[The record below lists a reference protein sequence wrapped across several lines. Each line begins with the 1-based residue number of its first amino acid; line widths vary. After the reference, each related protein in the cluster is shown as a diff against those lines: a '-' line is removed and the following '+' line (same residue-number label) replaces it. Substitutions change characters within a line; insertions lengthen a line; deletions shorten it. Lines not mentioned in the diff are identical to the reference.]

1 MIQMDLR
8 LSVRALALLSLLAPS
23 YADGNIG
30 CLFSPTLCIEGVEW
44 CYDDYAFG
52 KCIPIYESD
61 VEEGSLFQYDMGSGQ
76 LQWFEGELQ
85 RLATQGYRWEHAYTQ
100 CVLQSMLF
108 ALRQQLDPAN
118 VNTKLC
124 EHFADPKLNSGP
136 VDGDEDLEDE
146 PDETAYIR
154 FTPNSPLADSDYAN
168 EVFSPPLTPD
178 DEPIPYILQEVPD
191 NELDIKNVPNDKLRD
206 VLLMKEEESP
216 VVPFEGFRERL
227 RAEARM
233 EDPELDAADFAEKEK
248 KSLQQ
253 KLEPNPETNEFTDE
267 QRLGA
272 HFRKYK
278 TKPPP
283 YTAEYLTGNR
293 FLDAEVHS
301 NALEKYRQS
310 FAAKQFPFEYENPGD
325 MLDSRFHSNDDGFED
340 EFVDTGSGEM
350 RPFNPK
356 GGNSKSKYDKN
367 NMAYLM
373 NYWRE
378 IIGSKLKPQG
388 AIAAEGGPLG
398 PDELQGDNSK
408 FYLSE
413 DFQDLLDRELG
424 FKRRERDDVKKPG
437 PRLDA
442 KALKFLY
449 NNTGKPVTDH
459 ETASGKNLDHNHS
472 DYEYDPSYAF
482 VKFKTRVDPTEVT
495 FKVETNNR
503 GWDAEE
509 VARQIGAVK
518 DKIGKE
524 TGAQIV
530 ASGIGD
536 RTQYHVMRHDVAR
549 EPQYFGLEMPVLLAL
564 VGSLAVLIVGIVVF
578 AILLKRDMSS
588 KRKMQGL
595 SSAAEIDA
603 EATRDY
609 QELCRARMSGK
620 MSGQQ
625 TAPAPHPTDAPQ
637 RITSLSREPD
647 GNSPST
653 RSSTSSWSEEPAL
666 TNMDISTG
674 HMVLAYMEDH
684 LRNKDRLEQEW
695 KALVAY
701 EAEPNTTTA
710 AVKPDNTGKNRYMHC
725 LPYDHSRVTLNPL
738 SNHLGS
744 DYINASTITDH
755 DPRNPAYIA
764 ASGPMPHTSSD
775 FWQMVWEQG
784 SVVMVML
791 TRLTENGQQLCHRYW
806 PEEGS
811 ELYHIYEVHLVSE
824 HIWCDDYLV
833 RSFYLKNQRTSETR
847 TVTQFHF
854 LSWPENGVPSSTKAL
869 LEFRRKVNKSYRGRS
884 CPIVVHCSDGAGR
897 TGTYC
902 LIDMVLNRMAKGAK
916 EIDIAATLEHIRD
929 QRPHT
934 VATKPQ
940 FEFVLMAVAE
950 EVHAILKAL
959 PAHLQQL
966 QEKKEKEK
974 EKDKDGSEKEK
985 HN

>member
-1 MIQMDLR
+1 MVLMNLR
-8 LSVRALALLSLLAPS
+8 LSVRALALLSVLAPS
-23 YADGNIG
+23 IADGNIG
-30 CLFSPTLCIEGVEW
+30 CLFSSTLCVEGVEW
-44 CYDDYAFG
+44 CFDDFAFG

-61 VEEGSLFQYDMGSGQ
+61 VEEGSLYQYDMRSGQ
-76 LQWFEGELQ
+76 LQWFEEELQ

-100 CVLQSMLF
+100 CILQSMLY

-118 VNTKLC
+118 VNAKLC
-124 EHFADPKLNSGP
+124 DQFADPKLNSAP
-136 VDGDEDLEDE
+136 ISDGDEMSEVVE

-154 FTPNSPLADSDYAN
+154 FTPNSPLGDSDYAN
-168 EVFSPPLTPD
+168 EVFNPPLTPD
-178 DEPIPYILQEVPD
+178 NEPIPYLPEDNLDLRVPSDKVRDLILMNGIED
-191 NELDIKNVPNDKLRD
+191 
-206 VLLMKEEESP
+206 SP
-216 VVPFEGFRERL
+216 VVPFQGFRERL
-227 RAEARM
+227 RTETL
-233 EDPELDAADFAEKEK
+233 ENPDGNDLIEKEK
-248 KSLQQ
+248 KSLKP
-253 KLEPNPETNEFTDE
+253 KLQPNTETNEFTDE

-310 FAAKQFPFEYENPGD
+310 FAAKQFPFEYENPED
-325 MLDSRFHSNDDGFED
+325 MPESRIYFED
-340 EFVDTGSGEM
+340 GTEDELLDAGSGDSY
-350 RPFNPK
+350 NSN
-356 GGNSKSKYDKN
+356 GGKTQSKYDKN

-378 IIGSKLKPQG
+378 IIGSKLKPQD

-398 PDELQGDNSK
+398 PDELQEN
-408 FYLSE
+408 E
-413 DFQDLLDRELG
+413 
-424 FKRRERDDVKKPG
+424 
-437 PRLDA
+437 A
-442 KALKFLY
+442 
-449 NNTGKPVTDH
+449 H
-459 ETASGKNLDHNHS
+459 SGKAENNNE
-472 DYEYDPSYAF
+472 YQYDPSYAF
-482 VKFKTRVDPTEVT
+482 VKFQNSVDPTEVT
-495 FKVETNNR
+495 FKVEKNNR

-509 VARQIGAVK
+509 VARQIGSIKEKVR
-518 DKIGKE
+518 KE

-536 RTQYHVMRHDVAR
+536 RTQYHVMRQDMTR
-549 EPQYFGLEMPVLLAL
+549 EPQYFGLELPVLLAL
-564 VGSLAVLIVGIVVF
+564 VGSLAVLIAGMVVF
-578 AILLKRDMSS
+578 AVLLKRDMSS

-609 QELCRARMSGK
+609 QVELCRARMSGK
-620 MSGQQ
+620 MTGQN
-625 TAPAPHPTDAPQ
+625 TAAHPTEAPQ
-637 RITSLSREPD
+637 RITSLSREPE

-710 AVKPDNTGKNRYMHC
+710 AIKPDNNGKNRYPLC

-764 ASGPMPHTSSD
+764 ATGPMPHTSSD

-791 TRLTENGQQLCHRYW
+791 TRLTENGQQVCHRYW

-897 TGTYC
+897 SGTYC

-929 QRPHT
+929 QRPRM
-934 VATKPQ
+934 VATKQQ

-966 QEKKEKEK
+966 QEKKDK